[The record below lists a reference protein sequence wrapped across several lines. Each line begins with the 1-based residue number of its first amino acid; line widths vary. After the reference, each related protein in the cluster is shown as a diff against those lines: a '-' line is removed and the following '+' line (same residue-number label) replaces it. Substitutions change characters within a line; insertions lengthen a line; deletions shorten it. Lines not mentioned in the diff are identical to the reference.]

1 MRLRSS
7 LLAAGFAVFSIAYLS
22 VCETS
27 VVPFEA
33 ADAPA
38 VPDTRASDVPESP
51 AGAPN
56 TVDSAAP
63 STKVPNL
70 RPTQNV
76 PLTMEVA
83 IAPLPSLKPSLPTVP
98 GSTAASDGVPDVE
111 TRAPAAKAYAP
122 QEVTKP
128 VARGEVK
135 QPMTVA
141 NERPISSEDVQ
152 MDRPARDTAQSIE
165 AETVPAPEPQATA
178 TPKPTDAVSPT
189 PDAENTAPKVLELE
203 EEKPVEPA
211 PQQAYSIEHVDMII
225 EGALTS
231 VRTRYRG
238 DEDRQYNLTDIAP
251 ALRSKTELHETLL
264 GYHRGQD
271 GTLMSINM
279 EDGKVRSNRTVLG
292 RLPNFEPRET
302 ADPWISLNAV
312 TIMTGTHPSEDEQGR
327 TVLTLDDQLRPQFGL
342 ELWVNGVPVDTFGN
356 EPRTLGPILLVP
368 LEPVVEALGHELT
381 VADGTVTVR
390 RQQDQMTI
398 NLELAT
404 GLVSVNTTP
413 RGITPDMELAERDT
427 LVLPFGAVESLTG
440 THIKL
445 VPLTNRVEVN
455 LDNRLDSTSLPGVDV
470 AEQARNTPL
479 TLESVTYAVTD
490 RGPLRAEAR
499 GYVGKYNFRTQ
510 IETAGGLDT
519 LAATQP
525 AWMSADIVSLDGW
538 NGTLGDYNSSFRE
551 LSGVGANR
559 IRGASWRKQR
569 DNGDVLAIAAGLP
582 LTGSETAS
590 ETVSVP
596 TFGGFAAGARLIAQ
610 DQTQDIGIAASL
622 SENGDNASV
631 VANGQKSFRFEDAED
646 GLQSAFVAADLG
658 VFAGDA
664 AGADIRLRGSANYA
678 VTDQTGVSVSGSYE
692 GAKFAAGAQRPN
704 FEGVFDNRNGAR
716 TNAAFGASWRA
727 DEPMLGF
734 NRLGVSTR
742 ASVRHEGG
750 DNDTMSTALSA
761 AMNAQI
767 GERGPT
773 VSAIAQRTDVSSDSS
788 DQTNTSIRLRGTQR
802 LKRGSLSVAYTYNES
817 DEAES
822 VQQVVATAQMNPVK
836 KRFENGASVQVAP
849 NATLNWDG
857 ETTRFNAGAT
867 AIANAGEVFG
877 PKLDL
882 QARLSAFSNFASEEE
897 NASTTRFLGS
907 VEARYNLHKNAQ
919 ITAVYTDD
927 FNGRSD
933 FSIGLRGTKVFNP
946 PRANRLPDEGKG
958 VLNGR
963 VFLDQNRDGIRQDDE
978 PGIPGVRVMLIG
990 TRIGLNSGSDG
1001 YFTIQNVRQ
1010 GLYAVTV
1017 SRQSLPL
1024 GYLVPESAQPRVT
1037 VGSGRRTDVDIPLIL
1052 SGQVRGAI
1060 FIDDNA
1066 NGMVDPGEE
1075 RLEGQWVSL
1084 IPADGGEPLVI
1095 HSASFGQYGFE
1106 SVNPGQYTLQ
1116 TTISGQP
1123 VRQDITVDG
1132 KNPFVIAPI
1141 PIPPGL
1147 AANGGGVDLSAGVLG
1162 EP

>member
-7 LLAAGFAVFSIAYLS
+7 LLAAGFAVLSCAYLS
-22 VCETS
+22 VCEKSMVPLQGMEAPVVSETPTAEEPETPYFEPDRPETTLPS
-27 VVPFEA
+27 VEPQSL
-33 ADAPA
+33 P
-38 VPDTRASDVPESP
+38 
-51 AGAPN
+51 
-56 TVDSAAP
+56 
-63 STKVPNL
+63 KVP
-70 RPTQNV
+70 
-76 PLTMEVA
+76 A
-83 IAPLPSLKPSLPTVP
+83 PSLKPNL
-98 GSTAASDGVPDVE
+98 GASIDE
-111 TRAPAAKAYAP
+111 TAP
-122 QEVTKP
+122 QEPALVASPSAEPTQKIVAVEPVP
-128 VARGEVK
+128 VARADNE
-135 QPMTVA
+135 PIVA
-141 NERPISSEDVQ
+141 TD
-152 MDRPARDTAQSIE
+152 E
-165 AETVPAPEPQATA
+165 AEQPSVSVSVPTIATPPSLKPKSPPAEPVDAPEQ
-178 TPKPTDAVSPT
+178 
-189 PDAENTAPKVLELE
+189 PKVLEIEDDEALE
-203 EEKPVEPA
+203 AAPEK
-211 PQQAYSIEHVDMII
+211 AYSVEHVDMII

-231 VRTRYRG
+231 VRSRYR
-238 DEDRQYNLTDIAP
+238 DETDRQFNLTDIAP

-292 RLPNFEPRET
+292 RLPNFEPREV
-302 ADPWISLNAV
+302 ADPWISLNAI
-312 TIMTGTHPSEDEQGR
+312 TIMTGTHASEDEQGR
-327 TVLTLDDQLRPQFGL
+327 TVLTLDEQLKPQFGL

-368 LEPVVEALGHELT
+368 LEPVVDALGHDLT
-381 VADGTVTVR
+381 VTDGTVTVR
-390 RQQDQMTI
+390 RQQDQMAI
-398 NLELAT
+398 SLELAT

-445 VPLTNRVEVN
+445 VPMTNRVEVN
-455 LDNRLDSTSLPGVDV
+455 LDNRLDSTALPGADV

-479 TLESVTYAVTD
+479 TLESVSYQVTD

-510 IETAGGLDT
+510 VETAGGLDT
-519 LAATQP
+519 LAPTQP
-525 AWMSADIVSLDGW
+525 AWMSADIASLDGW
-538 NGTLGDYNSSFRE
+538 NATVGDYNSSFRE

-569 DNGDVLAIAAGLP
+569 ENGDVLAIAAGLP

-596 TFGGFAAGARLIAQ
+596 TFGGFAAGARVISQ
-610 DQTQDIGIAASL
+610 DQSQDIGLAASL

-631 VANGQKSFRFEDAED
+631 VANGQKSFRFDDTED
-646 GLQSAFVAADLG
+646 GLRSAFIAADVG
-658 VFAGDA
+658 VFAGEA

-678 VTDQTGVSVSGSYE
+678 VSDQTGISVSGAYE

-704 FEGVFDNRNGAR
+704 FEGVFNQSNGAR
-716 TNAAFGASWRA
+716 TNVAFGANWRA
-727 DEPMLGF
+727 DEPMLAF
-734 NRLGVSTR
+734 NRLAVSTR
-742 ASVRHEGG
+742 ASARHEGG
-750 DNDTMSTALSA
+750 DADSLSTALSA
-761 AMNAQI
+761 ALNAQI
-767 GERGPT
+767 GENGPT
-773 VSAIAQRTDVSSDSS
+773 ISTIVQRTDVTGAEA
-788 DQTNTSIRLRGTQR
+788 DQTATSIRLRGTQR
-802 LKRGSLSVAYTYNES
+802 LKRGSLSVSYTYNES
-817 DEAES
+817 DDAES
-822 VQQVVATAQMNPVK
+822 VQQMVATAQANPLR

-849 NATLNWDG
+849 NATFNWDG
-857 ETTRFNAGAT
+857 ESTRLNAGAT
-867 AIANAGEVFG
+867 AVADSGEVFG
-877 PKLDL
+877 SKLDL
-882 QARLSAFSNFASEEE
+882 QGRLSAFSNFASEDE
-897 NASTTRFLGS
+897 NATNTRFLGS
-907 VEARYNLHKNAQ
+907 VEARYALHKNAQ

-946 PRANRLPDEGKG
+946 PRASRLPDDGKG

-963 VFLDQNRDGIRQDDE
+963 VFLDQNRDGIRQEDE

-990 TRIGLNSGSDG
+990 TRIGLNSGNDG
-1001 YFTIQNVRQ
+1001 YFTIQNIRQ

-1024 GYLVPESAQPRVT
+1024 GYLVPETAQPRVT

-1066 NGMVDPGEE
+1066 NGTVDPGEE

-1084 IPADGGEPLVI
+1084 IPADGGEPLTI

-1106 SVNPGQYTLQ
+1106 SVDPGEYTLQ

-1123 VRQDITVDG
+1123 IRQDITVDG

-1147 AANGGGVDLSAGVLG
+1147 AASGGGLDLSAGVLG